1 MSGFCGNCGSKLNE
15 NNNFCPSCGHK
26 VHNGLDK
33 NTEKGEILSLSN
45 SSKKTIV
52 NIVLLILFVMFSV
65 SFYMVEFILSFN
77 WEQVTNIIID
87 DNDGSSFSLFVL
99 LPVGY
104 IIGVIIIS
112 KLFKNMKVSKLF
124 VKITFATSIF
134 LIVTLTLHLLSTI
147 ILSVGNKNASG
158 IGTGYVYSD
167 PNYQNVII
175 GVLKTKFY
183 ILLSNLIA
191 VAGFIIIILGRYFK
205 NQSSS
210 FVTGFKSLIHKPSIS
225 KFIHVFKQLG

>member
-1 MSGFCGNCGSKLNE
+1 MSSFCGNCGSQLNK

-26 VHNGLDK
+26 VHNDSKK

-77 WEQVTNIIID
+77 WQKVTGIIID
-87 DNDGSSFSLFVL
+87 DYEGSSFSFFVL
-99 LPVGY
+99 LPIGY

-112 KLFKNMKVSKLF
+112 ALFKNMKVSKLI
-124 VKITFATSIF
+124 VKITFVTSIL
-134 LIVTLTLHLLSTI
+134 LIATLTLHLLYI
-147 ILSVGNKNASG
+147 IFLFFGNKNALG
-158 IGTGYVYSD
+158 IGSSYVYSD
-167 PNYQNVII
+167 PNYQNVIV

-191 VAGFIIIILGRYFK
+191 VAGFITIVLGRYFK
-205 NQSSS
+205 NQSMS